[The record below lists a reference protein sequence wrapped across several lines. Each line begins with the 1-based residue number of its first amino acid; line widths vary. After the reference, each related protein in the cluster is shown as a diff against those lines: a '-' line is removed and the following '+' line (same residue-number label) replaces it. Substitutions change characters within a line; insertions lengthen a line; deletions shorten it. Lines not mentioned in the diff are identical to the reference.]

1 MEDNFCLIMYV
12 WGVNYNRYK
21 SQCLRIFHN
30 CKVTD
35 YTTASEFNLDTSL
48 REWQFFF
55 MIFSDV
61 KLMEI
66 DLISHTLQTESYKFK
81 LLVDLEKMHAE
92 NQPPRQLLPTQTI
105 SSVVPELTNIISYSL
120 QTASLPD
127 YLKDS
132 RPLNKHL

>member
-1 MEDNFCLIMYV
+1 
-12 WGVNYNRYK
+12 
-21 SQCLRIFHN
+21 
-30 CKVTD
+30 
-35 YTTASEFNLDTSL
+35 
-48 REWQFFF
+48 